1 MFENYP
7 EEERLRKIKRA
18 TEIVRDYRAIL
29 NKNIH
34 MKATQAYQLLK
45 EKHGQNCPT
54 VRTLKRWRKQIPETT
69 SGVNQAT

>member
-7 EEERLRKIKRA
+7 EEERQRKIKRA
-18 TEIVRDYRAIL
+18 TELVQEYRAIL

-45 EKHGQNCPT
+45 GKYGPDCPGIK
-54 VRTLKRWRKQIPETT
+54 TLLRWRKQIPKGTP
-69 SGVNQAT
+69 